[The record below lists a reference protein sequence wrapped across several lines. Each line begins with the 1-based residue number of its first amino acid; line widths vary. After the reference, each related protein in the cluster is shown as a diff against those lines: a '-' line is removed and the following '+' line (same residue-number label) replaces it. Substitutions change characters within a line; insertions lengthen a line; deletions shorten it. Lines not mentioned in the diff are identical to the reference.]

1 MSLRQ
6 DIVEKAAGDLLS
18 IPPLIF
24 RQIRRKLVKTTL
36 THIDGGITAH
46 HFEIIRLLEK
56 EGALHVA
63 EIGDRL
69 RIARAQMTQLID
81 RLVCLKLVE
90 RQPDAADRRTIIV
103 RLSAYGKAVLE
114 EHKASV
120 MSAMEETMGS
130 LSDADLRDLSE
141 ALRRVQEILS
151 RLP

>member
-18 IPPLIF
+18 ISPLIF

-90 RQPDAADRRTIIV
+90 RQPDAADRRTIII
-103 RLSAYGKAVLE
+103 RLSDYGKAVLE